1 MCGMHMDFAYENQLA
16 ILLQLVDSC
25 IHLVTWVKKP
35 FRWPAMIKRTAQLQ
49 RKEEKYAFCSSI
61 GRTSRRW
68 MCLSS
73 LNSKATS
80 PINNSTVYLLFWGIC
95 DLLHFIAETKSI
107 LFCCWFVTLL
117 LSPCC
122 LSFCGNWTVKVSS
135 QKTSANSLIHPIP
148 KSKLYPRN
156 LIYNIAKTQG

>member
-16 ILLQLVDSC
+16 RLLQLVDSC
-25 IHLVTWVKKP
+25 IQLVTWVKKP

-73 LNSKATS
+73 LNSKATFLL
-80 PINNSTVYLLFWGIC
+80 STILLSIYFSEAFSIC
-95 DLLHFIAETKSI
+95 FI
-107 LFCCWFVTLL
+107 LL
-117 LSPCC
+117 LKQSPFFFVD
-122 LSFCGNWTVKVSS
+122 LSLCYWVLV
-135 QKTSANSLIHPIP
+135 
-148 KSKLYPRN
+148 LYPFVAIELWKLVPRKHLQTALSTLYLN
-156 LIYNIAKTQG
+156 LSYILET